1 MEISLS
7 YKRCNKG
14 FIKALEFPV
23 PYYKELLMKVTNP
36 LGAHYDDLILP
47 DNTFTIKMQAPKP
60 LSGIREAILDSFENP
75 IASKSL
81 NSIAQEKLAKNQ
93 DAKAA
98 IIISDNTRPV
108 PYKGDEGILLPI
120 LETLFSVGY
129 KKDNIVILIAT
140 GTHRAMSKAEITKM
154 IDERVLNSGV
164 RIINH
169 DCKDESSLVYLGD
182 SSRGTRIMVNKLYVE
197 ADLKIATGLVES
209 HFMAGASGGR
219 KAVCPGLIGE
229 NSTFVFHGVPLMADP
244 ASRDLNIKGNPVH
257 EESLEV
263 AKFVGVDFLVNV
275 TLDHAFHVTGVF
287 SGDLDKA
294 HLAAVA
300 KISETVRVPAPKAA
314 DIVITHGGFV
324 GMNHYQCAKCAV
336 ASLGV
341 LKKGGYLVIIAD
353 TTDERNVVGGI
364 NYITTL
370 ALLKLQGAKGFLKT
384 IGSPDWTFLPE
395 QWQVQMW
402 AKVFD
407 RIDQDHML
415 LYSPSLDEIWWPGLP
430 GINGKRFLPEAD
442 QKNPGSDCFTKMV
455 SGAITYIE
463 EQTKKKAEDL
473 DIVYI
478 SDGPYVI
485 PYTKDSLEN

>member
-1 MEISLS
+1 M
-7 YKRCNKG
+7 N
-14 FIKALEFPV
+14 V
-23 PYYKELLMKVTNP
+23 PNP
-36 LGAHYDDLILP
+36 LGRVYDDLILP
-47 DNTFTIKMQAPKP
+47 DHTFSIHMQAPKT
-60 LSGIREAILDSFENP
+60 LENVSQAILDSFENP
-75 IASKSL
+75 IVSKSL
-81 NSIAQEKLAKNQ
+81 KAIAEEKLTKKPQ
-93 DAKAA
+93 AKAA

-108 PYKGDEGILLPI
+108 PYKGEEGILLPV
-120 LETLFSVGY
+120 LETLFAVGY
-129 KKDNIVILIAT
+129 KKENITILIAT
-140 GTHRAMSKAEITKM
+140 GTHRAMSKAEIAKM
-154 IDERVLNSGV
+154 VDERVIQSGV
-164 RIINH
+164 TIVNH
-169 DCKDESSLVYLGD
+169 DCKDASNLVYLGD

-275 TLDHAFHVTGVF
+275 TLDHAFHITGVF
-287 SGDLDKA
+287 SGDLNEA

-300 KISETVRVPAPKAA
+300 KISETVKAPSPKAA
-314 DIVITHGGFV
+314 DVVITHGGFV
-324 GMNHYQCAKCAV
+324 GINHYQLAKCAV
-336 ASLGV
+336 SSLGV
-341 LKKGGYLVIIAD
+341 LKKGGYLIIIAD
-353 TTDERNVVGGI
+353 TTDEGNVVGGI

-395 QWQVQMW
+395 QWQAQMW

-407 RIDQDHML
+407 RIEQDHML
-415 LYSPSLDEIWWPGLP
+415 LYSPSLNELWWPGLP

-455 SGAITYIE
+455 QGAITYIE
-463 EQTKKKAEDL
+463 EETKKSAEDL
-473 DIVYI
+473 SIVYI

-485 PYTKDSLEN
+485 PYTEDSLEK

>member
-1 MEISLS
+1 
-7 YKRCNKG
+7 
-14 FIKALEFPV
+14 
-23 PYYKELLMKVTNP
+23 MKVTNP
-36 LGAHYDDLILP
+36 LGSQYDALTLP
-47 DNTFTIKMQAPKP
+47 EHTFTIQMETPQK
-60 LSGIREAILDSFENP
+60 LTNVGEAILDSFENP

-81 NSIAQEKLAKNQ
+81 KAIAKDKLDKNPA
-93 DAKAA
+93 AKAA

-108 PYKGDEGILLPI
+108 PYKGEEGILLPI

-129 KKDNIVILIAT
+129 DAKNITILIAT
-140 GTHRAMSKAEITKM
+140 GTHRAMSKAEIAKM

-164 RIINH
+164 AIVNH
-169 DCKDESSLVYLGD
+169 DCKDESNLVYLGD
-182 SSRGTRIMVNKLYVE
+182 SSRGTRIMVNKLYVD

-229 NSTFVFHGVPLMADP
+229 QSTFVFHGVPFMADP
-244 ASRDLNIKGNPVH
+244 ASRDLNLKGNPVH
-257 EESLEV
+257 MESLEV

-275 TLDHAFHVTGVF
+275 TLGPDFHVTGVF

-294 HLAAVA
+294 HLAAVD
-300 KISETVRVPAPKAA
+300 KIAETVRVPAPEAA

-324 GMNHYQCAKCAV
+324 GINHYQCAKCAV

-353 TTDERNVVGGI
+353 TTDEGNVVGGI

-415 LYSPSLDEIWWPGLP
+415 FYSPSLDELWWPGLP

-442 QKNPGSDCFTKMV
+442 QKNPGPDCFTKMV
-455 SGAITYIE
+455 SGAIKYIE
-463 EQTKKKAEDL
+463 SETKKKAEDL
-473 DIVYI
+473 SIVYI

-485 PYTKDSLEN
+485 PYTEDSLEN

>member
-1 MEISLS
+1 M
-7 YKRCNKG
+7 N
-14 FIKALEFPV
+14 V
-23 PYYKELLMKVTNP
+23 PNP
-36 LGAHYDDLILP
+36 LGSQYDDLILP
-47 DNTFTIKMQAPKP
+47 DHTFTIKMQAPQK
-60 LSGIREAILDSFENP
+60 LTDVGKAILDSFDNP

-81 NSIAQEKLAKNQ
+81 ATIAREKLAKNAQ
-93 DAKAA
+93 AKAA

-108 PYKGDEGILLPI
+108 PYKGEEGILLPI
-120 LETLFSVGY
+120 LDTLFAVGY
-129 KKDNIVILIAT
+129 RKEDITILIAT
-140 GTHRAMSKAEITKM
+140 GTHRAMSKDEIAKM
-154 IDERVLNSGV
+154 VDERVLASGV
-164 RIINH
+164 RIVNH
-169 DCKDESSLVYLGD
+169 DCKDESNLVYLGD
-182 SSRGTRIMVNKLYVE
+182 SSRGTRIMVNRIYVE

-229 NSTFVFHGVPLMADP
+229 GSTFVFHGVPLMADP
-244 ASRDLNIKGNPVH
+244 ASRDLNIEGNPVH

-275 TLDHAFHVTGVF
+275 TLDHAFHITGVF

-300 KISETVRVPAPKAA
+300 KISETVKVPAPKAA

-336 ASLGV
+336 SSLGV
-341 LKKGGYLVIIAD
+341 LKRGGYLIIIAD
-353 TTDERNVVGGI
+353 TTDEGNVVGGI
-364 NYITTL
+364 NYRTTL

-407 RIDQDHML
+407 RIEAEHML
-415 LYSPSLDEIWWPGLP
+415 VYSPSLDEIWWPGLP
-430 GINGKRFLPEAD
+430 GINGKRFLPDAD

-455 SGAITYIE
+455 EGALQYIAG
-463 EQTKKKAEDL
+463 QKKTSIGDL
-473 DIVYI
+473 SVVYV
-478 SDGPYVI
+478 SDGPYVV
-485 PYTKDSLEN
+485 PYTEDSLEK

>member
-1 MEISLS
+1 
-7 YKRCNKG
+7 
-14 FIKALEFPV
+14 
-23 PYYKELLMKVTNP
+23 MKVSNP
-36 LGAHYDDLILP
+36 LGRHYDDLILP
-47 DNTFTIKMQAPKP
+47 KNTFTIQMQVSKALK
-60 LSGIREAILDSFENP
+60 GIREAILDSFENP

-81 NSIAQEKLAKNQ
+81 TSIAAEKLAKNSQ
-93 DAKAA
+93 AKAA

-108 PYKGDEGILLPI
+108 PYKGEEGILLPI
-120 LETLFSVGY
+120 LQTLFSVGY
-129 KKDNIVILIAT
+129 EPKNITILIAT
-140 GTHRAMSKAEITKM
+140 GTHRAMSKGEIAKM
-154 IDERVLNSGV
+154 VDERVLHSGV
-164 RIINH
+164 PIVNH
-169 DCKDESSLVYLGD
+169 NGKDESNLVYLGD

-229 NSTFVFHGVPLMADP
+229 GSTFVFHGVPFMAHPD
-244 ASRDLNIKGNPVH
+244 SRDLNIEGNPVH

-275 TLDHAFHVTGVF
+275 TLGPDFHVTGVF

-300 KISETVRVPAPKAA
+300 KISETVKVLSPKAA
-314 DIVITHGGFV
+314 DVVITHGGFV

-341 LKKGGYLVIIAD
+341 LKKDGYLVIIAD
-353 TTDERNVVGGI
+353 TTDEGHVVGGI

-384 IGSPDWTFLPE
+384 ISSPDWTFLPE

-407 RIDQDHML
+407 RIEQDHML
-415 LYSPSLDEIWWPGLP
+415 LYSPSLDELWWPGLP

-442 QKNPGSDCFTKMV
+442 QKNPGPDCFTKMV
-455 SGAITYIE
+455 KGAIQYIE
-463 EQTKKKAEDL
+463 EQTKKKAEEL
-473 DIVYI
+473 SVVYV

-485 PYTKDSLEN
+485 PYTEDSLEK

>member
-1 MEISLS
+1 
-7 YKRCNKG
+7 
-14 FIKALEFPV
+14 
-23 PYYKELLMKVTNP
+23 MKVPNP
-36 LGAHYDDLILP
+36 LGRHYDDLILP
-47 DNTFTIKMQAPKP
+47 ENTFSLTMKAPKA
-60 LSGIREAILDSFENP
+60 LSGIRKVILDSFENP
-75 IASKSL
+75 IESKSL
-81 NSIAQEKLAKNQ
+81 KAIAQEKLAKNPQ
-93 DAKAA
+93 AKAA
-98 IIISDNTRPV
+98 VIVSDNTRPV
-108 PYKGDEGILLPI
+108 PYKGEEGILLPV
-120 LETLFSVGY
+120 LETLVSVGY
-129 KKDNIVILIAT
+129 EVKNITVLIAN
-140 GTHRAMSKAEITKM
+140 GTHRSMSKGEIAKM
-154 IDERVLNSGV
+154 IDERVFAMGV
-164 RIINH
+164 SIVNH
-169 DCKDESSLVYLGD
+169 DCKDESNLVYLGD
-182 SSRGTRIMVNKLYVE
+182 SSRGTRIMVNKTYVE

-229 NSTFVFHGVPLMADP
+229 GSTFVFHGVPLMADP
-244 ASRDLNIKGNPVH
+244 ASRDLNIEGNPVH
-257 EESLEV
+257 EESLEI

-275 TLDHAFHVTGVF
+275 TLNHEFHVTGVF
-287 SGDLDKA
+287 SGDLNKA

-300 KISETVRVPAPKAA
+300 KISETVKVPAPKAA

-324 GMNHYQCAKCAV
+324 GINHYQCAKCAV

-353 TTDERNVVGGI
+353 TTDEKNVVGGI

-415 LYSPSLDEIWWPGLP
+415 LYSPSLDELWWPGLP

-455 SGAITYIE
+455 SGAIEYIE
-463 EQTKKKAEDL
+463 KETKKRAEDL

-478 SDGPYVI
+478 GDGPYVI
-485 PYTKDSLEN
+485 PYTEDSLEK

>member
-1 MEISLS
+1 
-7 YKRCNKG
+7 
-14 FIKALEFPV
+14 
-23 PYYKELLMKVTNP
+23 MKVSNP
-36 LGAHYDDLILP
+36 LGRHYDDLILP
-47 DNTFTIKMQAPKP
+47 KNTFTIQMQVSKALK
-60 LSGIREAILDSFENP
+60 GIREAILDSFENP

-81 NSIAQEKLAKNQ
+81 TSIAAEKLAKNSQ
-93 DAKAA
+93 AKAA

-108 PYKGDEGILLPI
+108 PYKGEEGILLPI
-120 LETLFSVGY
+120 LQTLFSVGY
-129 KKDNIVILIAT
+129 EPKNITILIAT
-140 GTHRAMSKAEITKM
+140 GTHRAMSKGEIAKM
-154 IDERVLNSGV
+154 VDERVLHSGV
-164 RIINH
+164 PIVNH
-169 DCKDESSLVYLGD
+169 NGKDESNLVYLGD

-229 NSTFVFHGVPLMADP
+229 GSTFVFHGVPFMAHPD
-244 ASRDLNIKGNPVH
+244 SRDLNIEGNPVH
-257 EESLEV
+257 DESLEV

-275 TLDHAFHVTGVF
+275 TLGPDFHVTGVF

-300 KISETVRVPAPKAA
+300 KISETVKVLSPKAA
-314 DIVITHGGFV
+314 DVVITHGGFV

-341 LKKGGYLVIIAD
+341 LKKDGYLVIIAD
-353 TTDERNVVGGI
+353 TTDEGHVVGGI

-384 IGSPDWTFLPE
+384 ISSPDWTFLPE

-407 RIDQDHML
+407 RIEQNHML
-415 LYSPSLDEIWWPGLP
+415 LYSPFLDELWWPGLP

-442 QKNPGSDCFTKMV
+442 QKNPGPDCFTKMV
-455 SGAITYIE
+455 KGAIQYIE
-463 EQTKKKAEDL
+463 EQTKKKAEEL
-473 DIVYI
+473 SVVYV

-485 PYTKDSLEN
+485 PYTEDSLEK

>member
-1 MEISLS
+1 
-7 YKRCNKG
+7 
-14 FIKALEFPV
+14 
-23 PYYKELLMKVTNP
+23 MKVTNP
-36 LGAHYDDLILP
+36 LGRQYEELILP
-47 DNTFTIKMQAPKP
+47 DHTYTIKMQAPKA
-60 LSGIREAILDSFENP
+60 LGQVRQRILDSFENP
-75 IASKSL
+75 IASRSL
-81 NSIAQEKLAKNQ
+81 KAIAQEKLTKHPG
-93 DAKAA
+93 AKAA

-129 KKDNIVILIAT
+129 TTENIIILIAT
-140 GTHRAMSKAEITKM
+140 GTHRAMSKAEIAKK
-154 IDERVLNSGV
+154 IDERVLKSGV
-164 RIINH
+164 RIVNH
-169 DCKDESSLVYLGD
+169 DCKDESNLVYLGD

-229 NSTFVFHGVPLMADP
+229 GSTFVFHGVPFMADP
-244 ASRDLNIKGNPVH
+244 ASRDLNLVGNPVH
-257 EESLEV
+257 LESLEV

-300 KISETVRVPAPKAA
+300 KISETVKVPSPKAA
-314 DIVITHGGFV
+314 DVVITHGGFV

-341 LKKGGYLVIIAD
+341 LKEDGYLVIIAD
-353 TTDERNVVGGI
+353 TTDEGNVVGGI

-407 RIDQDHML
+407 RIEQDHMI
-415 LYSPSLDEIWWPGLP
+415 LYSPSLDELWWPGLP

-442 QKNPGSDCFTKMV
+442 QKNPGPDCFTKMV
-455 SGAITYIE
+455 EGAIRYIE
-463 EQTKKKAEDL
+463 KETEKKAEEL
-473 DIVYI
+473 SIVYI

-485 PYTKDSLEN
+485 PYTKGSLEK

>member
-1 MEISLS
+1 MQ
-7 YKRCNKG
+7 
-14 FIKALEFPV
+14 ALGFPV
-23 PYYKELLMKVTNP
+23 PYYNKETIMNVPNP
-36 LGAHYDDLILP
+36 LGRQYDDLILP
-47 DNTFTIKMQAPKP
+47 EHTFSIKMQAPKV
-60 LSGIREAILDSFENP
+60 LDNVNQAILDSFENP

-81 NSIAQEKLAKNQ
+81 TSIAAEKLAKNSQ
-93 DAKAA
+93 AKAA

-108 PYKGDEGILLPI
+108 PYKGEEGILLPI
-120 LETLFSVGY
+120 LQTLFSVGY
-129 KKDNIVILIAT
+129 EPKNITILIAT
-140 GTHRAMSKAEITKM
+140 GTHRAMSKGEIAKM
-154 IDERVLNSGV
+154 VDERVLYSGV
-164 RIINH
+164 PIVNH
-169 DCKDESSLVYLGD
+169 DGKDESNLVYLGD
-182 SSRGTRIMVNKLYVE
+182 SSRGTRIMVNKTYVE

-229 NSTFVFHGVPLMADP
+229 GSTFVFHGVPLMADP
-244 ASRDLNIKGNPVH
+244 ASRDLNIEGNPVH

-263 AKFVGVDFLVNV
+263 ARVVGVDFLVNA

-300 KISETVRVPAPKAA
+300 KISETVKVPSPKAA
-314 DIVITHGGFV
+314 DVVITHGGFV

-341 LKKGGYLVIIAD
+341 LKKDGYLVIIAD
-353 TTDERNVVGGI
+353 TTDEGHVVGGI

-384 IGSPDWTFLPE
+384 ISSPDWTFLPE

-407 RIDQDHML
+407 RIEQNHML
-415 LYSPSLDEIWWPGLP
+415 LYSPSLDELWWPGLP
-430 GINGKRFLPEAD
+430 GINGRRFLPEAD
-442 QKNPGSDCFTKMV
+442 QKNPGPDCFTKMV
-455 SGAITYIE
+455 KGAIQYIE
-463 EQTKKKAEDL
+463 EQTKKKAEEL
-473 DIVYI
+473 SVVYV

-485 PYTKDSLEN
+485 PYTEDSLEK

>member
-1 MEISLS
+1 
-7 YKRCNKG
+7 
-14 FIKALEFPV
+14 
-23 PYYKELLMKVTNP
+23 MKVTNP
-36 LGAHYDDLILP
+36 LGKQYDDLILP
-47 DNTFTIKMQAPKP
+47 DHTYTIKMQAPKA
-60 LSGIREAILDSFENP
+60 LDGVREAILDSFENP

-81 NSIAQEKLAKNQ
+81 KAIAQEKLAKNPQ
-93 DAKAA
+93 AKAA
-98 IIISDNTRPV
+98 IIVSDNTRPV

-120 LETLFSVGY
+120 LETLFSIGY
-129 KKDNIVILIAT
+129 DKSNITILIAT
-140 GTHRAMSKAEITKM
+140 GTHRAMSDKEIAKM
-154 IDERVLNSGV
+154 IDERVINSGV
-164 RIINH
+164 AIVNH
-169 DCKDESSLVYLGD
+169 DCKDEKSLAYLGE

-229 NSTFVFHGVPLMADP
+229 HSTFVFHGVPLMADP
-244 ASRDLNIKGNPVH
+244 ASRDLNIEGNPVH

-263 AKFVGVDFLVNV
+263 AKVVGVDFLVNV
-275 TLDHAFHVTGVF
+275 TLDHDFKVTGVF

-314 DIVITHGGFV
+314 DVVITHGGFV

-353 TTDERNVVGGI
+353 TTDEGNVVGGI

-370 ALLKLQGAKGFLKT
+370 ALLKLQGAEGFLKT

-407 RIDQDHML
+407 RIEQDHMI
-415 LYSPSLDEIWWPGLP
+415 LYSPSLDDIWWPGLP
-430 GINGKRFLPEAD
+430 GINGKQFLPKAD
-442 QKNPGSDCFTKMV
+442 QENPGSDSFTKMI
-455 SGAITYIE
+455 SGAIAHIE
-463 EQTKKKAEDL
+463 KETKKKAEDL
-473 DIVYI
+473 SIVYI

-485 PYTKDSLEN
+485 PYTEDSLEK

>member
-1 MEISLS
+1 
-7 YKRCNKG
+7 
-14 FIKALEFPV
+14 
-23 PYYKELLMKVTNP
+23 MKVSNP
-36 LGAHYDDLILP
+36 LGSHYDDLILP
-47 DNTFTIKMQAPKP
+47 DNTYTIHMQAPEA
-60 LSGIREAILDSFENP
+60 LGRVREAILDSFENP
-75 IASKSL
+75 IESRSL
-81 NSIAQEKLAKNQ
+81 KVIAQEKLANNPE
-93 DAKAA
+93 AKVA

-108 PYKGDEGILLPI
+108 PYKGEEGILLPI
-120 LETLFSVGY
+120 LETLFAVGY
-129 KKDNIVILIAT
+129 QTRNMTILIAT
-140 GTHRAMSKAEITKM
+140 GTHRAMSKAEIAKM
-154 IDERVLNSGV
+154 IDKRVLQSGV
-164 RIINH
+164 RIVNH
-169 DCKDESSLVYLGD
+169 DCKDEESLVYLGE

-229 NSTFVFHGVPLMADP
+229 DSTFVFHGVPLMADP
-244 ASRDLNIKGNPVH
+244 ASRDLNLEGNPVH

-263 AKFVGVDFLVNV
+263 AQFVGVDFLVNV

-300 KISETVRVPAPKAA
+300 KISETVRVPSPEAA
-314 DIVITHGGFV
+314 DVVITHGGFV

-341 LKKGGYLVIIAD
+341 LKKDGYLVIIAD
-353 TTDERNVVGGI
+353 TTDEGNVVGGI
-364 NYITTL
+364 NYRTTL
-370 ALLKLQGAKGFLKT
+370 ALLKLQGAKGFLQT

-415 LYSPSLDEIWWPGLP
+415 FYSPSLDELWWPGLP
-430 GINGKRFLPEAD
+430 GINGKRFLSPED

-455 SGAITYIE
+455 TGAIAYIE
-463 EQTKKKAEDL
+463 EETDRRAEDL
-473 DIVYI
+473 SIVYI

-485 PYTKDSLEN
+485 PYTEDSLEK

>member
-1 MEISLS
+1 
-7 YKRCNKG
+7 
-14 FIKALEFPV
+14 
-23 PYYKELLMKVTNP
+23 MKVSNP
-36 LGAHYDDLILP
+36 LGSQYDALVLP
-47 DNTFTIKMQAPKP
+47 EHTFRIHMQAPKT
-60 LSGIREAILDSFENP
+60 LGNVSKAILDSFENP

-81 NSIAQEKLAKNQ
+81 KAIAEEKLAKNPQ
-93 DAKAA
+93 AKVA

-108 PYKGDEGILLPI
+108 PYKGEEGILLPV
-120 LETLFSVGY
+120 LETLFAVGY
-129 KKDNIVILIAT
+129 EAKNITILIAT
-140 GTHRAMSKAEITKM
+140 GTHRSMSKGEIEKM
-154 IDERVLNSGV
+154 VDSRVLQSGV
-164 RIINH
+164 TIVNH
-169 DCKDESSLVYLGD
+169 DCKDESNLAYLGE
-182 SSRGTRIMVNKLYVE
+182 SSRGTRIMVNKVYVE

-229 NSTFVFHGVPLMADP
+229 GSTFVFHGVPLMADP

-257 EESLEV
+257 EESLEI

-300 KISETVRVPAPKAA
+300 KISETVKAPAPKAA
-314 DIVITHGGFV
+314 DVVITHGGFV

-341 LKKGGYLVIIAD
+341 LKKDGYLVIIAD
-353 TTDERNVVGGI
+353 TTDEGNVVGGI

-407 RIDQDHML
+407 RIEQDHML
-415 LYSPSLDEIWWPGLP
+415 FYSPSLDDLWWPGLP
-430 GINGKRFLPEAD
+430 GINGKRFLSKAD
-442 QKNPGSDCFTKMV
+442 QENPGSDCFTKMV
-455 SGAITYIE
+455 EGALTYIE
-463 EQTKKKAEDL
+463 KETKKRTEDL
-473 DIVYI
+473 SIVYI

-485 PYTKDSLEN
+485 PYTEDSLEK

>member
-1 MEISLS
+1 
-7 YKRCNKG
+7 
-14 FIKALEFPV
+14 
-23 PYYKELLMKVTNP
+23 MKVTNP
-36 LGAHYDDLILP
+36 LGRHYDDLILP
-47 DNTFTIKMQAPKP
+47 DHTFSINMQAPKT
-60 LSGIREAILDSFENP
+60 LNNVSQAILDSFENP

-81 NSIAQEKLAKNQ
+81 KAIAQEKLSKNPQ
-93 DAKAA
+93 AKAA

-108 PYKGDEGILLPI
+108 PYKGEEGILLPI
-120 LETLFSVGY
+120 LETLFSIGY
-129 KKDNIVILIAT
+129 TKENIIILIAT
-140 GTHRAMSKAEITKM
+140 GTHRAMSKAEIAKM
-154 IDERVLNSGV
+154 IDERVFQTGV
-164 RIINH
+164 RIVNH
-169 DCKDESSLVYLGD
+169 DCKDESNLVYLGD

-244 ASRDLNIKGNPVH
+244 ASRDLVIKGNPVH
-257 EESLEV
+257 EESLEI

-275 TLDHAFHVTGVF
+275 TLDHAFHITGVF

-300 KISETVRVPAPKAA
+300 KISETVKAPSPKAA
-314 DIVITHGGFV
+314 DVVITHGGFV
-324 GMNHYQCAKCAV
+324 GINHYQLAKCAV

-353 TTDERNVVGGI
+353 TTDEKHVIGGI

-370 ALLKLQGAKGFLKT
+370 ALIKLQGAKGFLKA

-407 RIDQDHML
+407 RIEQDHML

-430 GINGKRFLPEAD
+430 GVNGKHFLPEAD

-455 SGAITYIE
+455 QGAIKHIE
-463 EQTKKKAEDL
+463 EQTKKNAEDL
-473 DIVYI
+473 SIVYI

-485 PYTKDSLEN
+485 PYTEESLEK

>member
-1 MEISLS
+1 MIV
-7 YKRCNKG
+7 
-14 FIKALEFPV
+14 A
-23 PYYKELLMKVTNP
+23 NP
-36 LGAHYDDLILP
+36 LGSTYDELILP
-47 DNTFTIKMQAPKP
+47 EHTFTIKMQAPKV
-60 LSGIREAILDSFENP
+60 LDNVSQAILDSFENP

-81 NSIAQEKLAKNQ
+81 TSIAQEKLAKNPQ
-93 DAKAA
+93 AKAA

-108 PYKGDEGILLPI
+108 PYKGEEGILLPI
-120 LETLFSVGY
+120 LQTLFAVGY
-129 KKDNIVILIAT
+129 EAKNITILIAT
-140 GTHRAMSKAEITKM
+140 GTHRLMSQGEIAKM
-154 IDERVLNSGV
+154 VDERVLTSGV
-164 RIINH
+164 RIVNH
-169 DCKDESSLVYLGD
+169 DCKDEGNLVYLGE
-182 SSRGTRIMVNKLYVE
+182 SSRGTRIMVNRLYVE

-229 NSTFVFHGVPLMADP
+229 GSTFVFHGVPLMADP
-244 ASRDLNIKGNPVH
+244 ASRDLNIEGNPVH

-300 KISETVRVPAPKAA
+300 KISETVKVPSPKAA
-314 DIVITHGGFV
+314 DVVITHGGFV
-324 GMNHYQCAKCAV
+324 GINHYQLAKCAV

-341 LKKGGYLVIIAD
+341 LKKDGYLVIIAD
-353 TTDERNVVGGI
+353 TTDEGNVVGGI
-364 NYITTL
+364 NYRTTL
-370 ALLKLQGAKGFLKT
+370 ALLKLQGAKGFLRT

-407 RIDQDHML
+407 RIEPDHMI
-415 LYSPSLDEIWWPGLP
+415 LYSPSLDEIWWPALP
-430 GINGKRFLPEAD
+430 GINGKRFLSEAD
-442 QKNPGSDCFTKMV
+442 QNNPGPDCFAKMV
-455 SGAITYIE
+455 AGTIQYIE
-463 EQTKKKAEDL
+463 KETRKKAEDL
-473 DIVYI
+473 SIVYI

-485 PYTKDSLEN
+485 PYTEDSLEK